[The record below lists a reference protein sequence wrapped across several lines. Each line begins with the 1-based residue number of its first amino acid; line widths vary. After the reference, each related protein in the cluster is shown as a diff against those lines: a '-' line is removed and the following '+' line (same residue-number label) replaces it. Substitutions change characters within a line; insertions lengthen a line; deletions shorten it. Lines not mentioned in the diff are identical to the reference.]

1 MVARLMHPYVMC
13 LQQHYRSLGLEQVE
27 EVFILP
33 QMPSPTLKPNVCK
46 VFFPF
51 VLFLLCLLFW
61 GHLAWQYW
69 FSWSMFFWHT
79 YIPWNYPG
87 NKDRHF
93 PKYSHELFFSLSL
106 MYLPIPSMNCFLLL
120 HISLIF
126 FYHYISVGFCVHGSS
141 IMSSFVSSFFYST

>member
-1 MVARLMHPYVMC
+1 MVAHLMHPYVMR
-13 LQQHYRSLGLEQVE
+13 LPQHYRSLGLEQVE

-69 FSWSMFFWHT
+69 FSWSMFFDIHT
-79 YIPWNYPG
+79 YHETIQVIKIDISPNIPMSY
-87 NKDRHF
+87 F
-93 PKYSHELFFSLSL
+93 FLSHSCTSLSHPCTAFC
-106 MYLPIPSMNCFLLL
+106 Y
-120 HISLIF
+120 
-126 FYHYISVGFCVHGSS
+126 YILV
-141 IMSSFVSSFFYST
+141 